1 MLENTGGMGI
11 KMMLHYFK
19 LPYQKISLY
28 KRTKLSRLFEI
39 LQNCNFM
46 QTYTENG
53 LEVGI
58 KKNNIS

>member
-1 MLENTGGMGI
+1 MAVMGI

-19 LPYQKISLY
+19 LPYQKTSLY

-58 KKNNIS
+58 Q